1 MKELRAKIW
10 EALLS
15 ALPITAVVYLMALTP
30 WFDMNRA
37 ELITFTVGAVLL
49 ILGIGLFNLGADLAM
64 TPMGTHVGSGLS
76 KQGKLLLLLAVC
88 FVLGMLITIAEP
100 DLQVLAAQVSAV
112 MNGTMLVYAVGIG
125 VGSFLVIAVL
135 RIVFHRRLSNIL
147 MLFYMLLFALAL
159 LLAVNEK
166 TSLLPMAF
174 DSGGVTTGPITVP
187 FIMALGVGV
196 AGVLGDKHSKENS
209 FGLVSLCS
217 IGPILA
223 VMVLGMF
230 SGKNLTYQV
239 PDYTVSPDVLGS
251 FLHALGHTA
260 KEVALALGLML
271 AVNGNLPLLP
281 MSFDSGG
288 VTTGPITVPFIMA
301 LGVGISG
308 VLGDP
313 RSKDNSFGLVALCSV
328 GPVLAVL
335 VLGIFASNNLTYA
348 VPDYTVSGDIL
359 GSYLHTAAHT
369 CKEVALALGLIVV
382 FFLVCQVLFLKLSF
396 KRLKRIAVGV
406 SLTYIGL
413 VLFLTGVN
421 VGFMPI
427 GYKLGHALAS
437 ADSNLLILFGL
448 VTGVLVVL
456 AEPAIHVLNGQ
467 VEEVTGGMV
476 SKRAMMIGLCVGV
489 GAAITLS
496 MVRIVYDF
504 SLVYYIIPG
513 YFISLALSLF
523 VPPVYTAIAFDSGGV
538 ASGPMTSGFIL
549 PFAVGACVALQG
561 GEAVLRDAFGVVAL
575 VAMIPL
581 ITIQL
586 LGFKGLIDAHVQE
599 RKAMKRILDADEQQ
613 IINFM

>member
-1 MKELRAKIW
+1 MKELKDKIL
-10 EALLS
+10 EALYS
-15 ALPITAVVYLMALTP
+15 ALPITALVYLMALSP
-30 WFDMNRA
+30 WFDFSTV
-37 ELITFTVGAVLL
+37 ELVTFTAGAVLL
-49 ILGIGLFNLGADLAM
+49 VLGIGLFSMGADLAM

-76 KQGKLLLLLAVC
+76 KQRKLGLLLFVC

-100 DLQVLAAQVSAV
+100 DLQVLANQVSAV
-112 MNGTMLVYAVGIG
+112 MNGTVLVYAVGFG
-125 VGSFLVIAVL
+125 VGAFLVIAVL
-135 RIVFHRRLSNIL
+135 KIVFRKSLGTIL
-147 MLFYMLLFALAL
+147 MLFYMLLFAL
-159 LLAVNEK
+159 
-166 TSLLPMAF
+166 
-174 DSGGVTTGPITVP
+174 
-187 FIMALGVGV
+187 
-196 AGVLGDKHSKENS
+196 
-209 FGLVSLCS
+209 
-217 IGPILA
+217 
-223 VMVLGMF
+223 
-230 SGKNLTYQV
+230 
-239 PDYTVSPDVLGS
+239 
-251 FLHALGHTA
+251 
-260 KEVALALGLML
+260 GLML
-271 AVNGNLPLLP
+271 AVSGNLPLLP

-301 LGVGISG
+301 LGVGISS

-348 VPDYTVSGDIL
+348 VPDYTVSADIL
-359 GSYLHTAAHT
+359 GSYLHTALHT
-369 CKEVALALGLIVV
+369 CKEVAVALDMIVV
-382 FFLVCQVLFLKLSF
+382 FFLVCQVAFLRLSF

-406 SLTYIGL
+406 ILTYIGL

-437 ADSNLLILFGL
+437 ANPKLLIGFGL

-476 SKRAMMIGLCVGV
+476 SKKAMMIGLCIGV

-561 GEAVLRDAFGVVAL
+561 EAAVLRDAFGVVAL

-599 RKAMKRILDADEQQ
+599 RKAMKRILDADDQQ

>member
-1 MKELRAKIW
+1 MELKELKDKIL
-10 EALLS
+10 EALYS
-15 ALPITAVVYLMALTP
+15 ALPITVLVYLMALTP
-30 WFDMNRA
+30 WFEFSTV
-37 ELITFTVGAVLL
+37 ELITFTAGAVLL
-49 ILGIGLFNLGADLAM
+49 VLGIGLFSMGADLAM
-64 TPMGTHVGSGLS
+64 TPMGAHVGAGLS
-76 KQGKLLLLLAVC
+76 KQRKLGLLLFVC

-100 DLQVLAAQVSAV
+100 DLQVLAGQVSAV
-112 MNGTMLVYAVGIG
+112 MNGTVLIYAVGFG
-125 VGSFLVIAVL
+125 VGAFLVIAVL
-135 RIVFHRRLSNIL
+135 KIVFRKALGTIL
-147 MLFYMLLFALAL
+147 MLFYMLLF
-159 LLAVNEK
+159 
-166 TSLLPMAF
+166 
-174 DSGGVTTGPITVP
+174 
-187 FIMALGVGV
+187 
-196 AGVLGDKHSKENS
+196 
-209 FGLVSLCS
+209 
-217 IGPILA
+217 
-223 VMVLGMF
+223 
-230 SGKNLTYQV
+230 
-239 PDYTVSPDVLGS
+239 
-251 FLHALGHTA
+251 
-260 KEVALALGLML
+260 ALGLML

-301 LGVGISG
+301 LGVGISS

-335 VLGIFASNNLTYA
+335 VLGIFASNDLTYA
-348 VPDYTVSGDIL
+348 VPDYTVSSSIL
-359 GSYLHTAAHT
+359 SSYLHTAAHT
-369 CKEVALALGLIVV
+369 CKEVAVALGMIVV
-382 FFLVCQVLFLKLSF
+382 FFLVCQVLFLKLSL

-406 SLTYIGL
+406 VITYIGL

-437 ADSNLLILFGL
+437 ANSKLLIGFGL

-467 VEEVTGGMV
+467 VEDVTGGLV
-476 SKRAMMIGLCVGV
+476 SKKSMMIGLCVGV

-538 ASGPMTSGFIL
+538 ASGPMTTGFIL

-561 GEAVLRDAFGVVAL
+561 EEAVLRDAFGVVAL

-586 LGFKGLIDAHVQE
+586 LGFKGIIDAHVQE
-599 RKAMKRILDADEQQ
+599 RKAMKRILDADDQQ